1 MKITRENYS
10 KLANGLFDKMI
21 ELKKEGETS
30 IKAYEVAFQDVIE
43 EVFPEKCWW
52 EVTECQIFWHLMEFQ
67 DPGETVQAILKG
79 LKEDDDGMDGV
90 IEILSNK
97 WFLDCLVYNIPV
109 SPSDVK
115 DIVEELVSMKKEE
128 E

>member
-1 MKITRENYS
+1 MKITREQHS
-10 KLANGLFDKMI
+10 KLANCLFDKMI

-30 IKAYEVAFQDVIE
+30 LKAYEVSFQDVIE

-79 LKEDDDGMDGV
+79 LKED
-90 IEILSNK
+90 
-97 WFLDCLVYNIPV
+97 
-109 SPSDVK
+109 
-115 DIVEELVSMKKEE
+115 
-128 E
+128 